1 MNSIARH
8 ILNVLE
14 EKKEPLSAVQ
24 IFNELSAKGVVRT
37 TPPIYNALLHLVGEG
52 KVKMIKE
59 YQGRKLV
66 RKWMLAENSSQL
78 SLKV

>member
-1 MNSIARH
+1 MTSVAMH
-8 ILNVLE
+8 ILKVLE
-14 EKKEPLSAVQ
+14 EKKEPLSAIQ

-59 YQGRKLV
+59 YRGRKLV
-66 RKWMLAENSSQL
+66 RKWTLTEQ
-78 SLKV
+78 